1 MLHLNYGVMVISSK
15 MLKAWSTFVFMKMI
29 IY

>member
-1 MLHLNYGVMVISSK
+1 MLYLKHGVTVISSK